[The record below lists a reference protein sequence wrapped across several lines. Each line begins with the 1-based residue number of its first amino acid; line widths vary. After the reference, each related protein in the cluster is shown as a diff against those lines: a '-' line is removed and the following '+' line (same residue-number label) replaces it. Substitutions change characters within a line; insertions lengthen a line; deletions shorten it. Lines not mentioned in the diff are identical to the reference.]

1 MKGFLN
7 KLFNFQYIYGGMKY
21 KVTIFGIKL
30 TFPTLYSLIA
40 KKTSVYY
47 KYKKNNLNITTLP
60 PATGQ
65 MRDVQLA
72 NLTILKEF
80 DKFCR
85 ENNLTYWLEYGT
97 MLGAIRHKG
106 YIPWDDDIDVGMPRN
121 DYERLRDIFEE
132 KSPNSNLHFV
142 HIKNIN
148 GMYLLKLAH
157 KECDL
162 LFIDIFPHDY
172 CKKHS
177 TREEKDATI
186 EKVKAIR
193 NDFIDRTNIEDLT
206 DSEFYAKYAEL
217 RKSVGI
223 FEEKDDT
230 KQQDLIFGI
239 EFGHFTNNFV
249 EEYNDIFPL
258 KEYEFEGYQF
268 FGVNNYDQKLKELYT
283 ENYMG
288 YPPDIC
294 WGHSGYIKLSKN
306 YKRIV
311 EIMKQKSGRI

>member
-47 KYKKNNLNITTLP
+47 KYKKNNIDITTLP

-106 YIPWDDDIDVGMPRN
+106 YIPWDDDIDVGMYRE
-121 DYERLRDIFEE
+121 DYDKFIQIFEE
-132 KSPNSNLHFV
+132 KCPESNLHL
-142 HIKNIN
+142 IYKTNDK
-148 GMYLLKLAH
+148 GMFLAKLAH
-157 KECDL
+157 KECEI
-162 LFIDIFPHDY
+162 LFIDIFSHDF

-177 TREEKDATI
+177 SQEEKFETTERIKELRNEFLQTYDVKNLS
-186 EKVKAIR
+186 EKELYSNYV
-193 NDFIDRTNIEDLT
+193 DFKNLH
-206 DSEFYAKYAEL
+206 SEFEN
-217 RKSVGI
+217 
-223 FEEKDDT
+223 KDEN
-230 KQQDLIFGI
+230 KAQDLMFGI
-239 EFGHFTNNFV
+239 EFGHFPKGFV
-249 EEYNDIFPL
+249 ESYEDIFPL
-258 KEYEFEGYQF
+258 KEYDYEGCKF
-268 FGVNNYDQKLKELYT
+268 FGANNAHNKLVGLYG
-283 ENYMG
+283 EKYME
-288 YPPDIC
+288 YPSKLC
-294 WGHSGYIKLSKN
+294 WGHSGYIKLSNKD
-306 YKRIV
+306 KEII
-311 EIMKQKSGRI
+311 EIMKAKCE